1 MRNQHLLFILLSCLI
16 AAEGFC
22 ESTPIQGDTQT
33 AAVAINGN
41 STDAKA
47 IMAAVESRAK
57 ANRVKS
63 KLRLKI
69 VDKGGRTRERT
80 MRSWAMETGASE
92 RQLMVFDSP
101 ADVQGTSLLS
111 IDHDDAKR
119 DDDQWLY
126 LPSLKKSTRISSGDR
141 SGSFMGTDLTYADMT
156 RSSTSDYEYGIVK
169 QSVSVGKGSN
179 VEDCWLIEARPIT
192 QKAKDETGYV
202 KSRLWISKSKLL
214 PIQIKAWVREGR
226 KLKYIKFDDVKKVG
240 GHWMA
245 HKISARTAR
254 GREILSTTIIQF
266 AEVSADN
273 ADVNDVFFDQNSEW
287 WTR

>member
-1 MRNQHLLFILLSCLI
+1 MLNQHSLLALTACLLCTDSF
-16 AAEGFC
+16 AQA
-22 ESTPIQGDTQT
+22 PPNQVVQT
-33 AAVAINGN
+33 AQTAVTAA

-47 IMAAVESRAK
+47 IMTAVESRDK

-63 KLRLKI
+63 TLLLKI
-69 VDKGGRTRERT
+69 IDKGGRTRERT

-111 IDHDDAKR
+111 IDHDDSKK

-126 LPSLKKSTRISSGDR
+126 LPSLKKSTRISSGDK
-141 SGSFMGTDLTYADMT
+141 SGSFMGTDLTYSDMT
-156 RSSTSDYEYGIVK
+156 RSATSDYEYTMVK
-169 QSVSVGKGSN
+169 QSISVGKGDGA
-179 VEDCWLIEARPIT
+179 EDCWLIEARPVT

-202 KSRLWISKSKLL
+202 KSRLWVSKSKLL
-214 PIQIKAWVREGR
+214 PVQIKAWVREGR
-226 KLKYIKFDDVKKVG
+226 KLKFIKFDDLKLVG

-245 HKISARTAR
+245 HKISARTTR
-254 GREILSTTIIQF
+254 SREVLSTTIIQF
-266 AEVSADN
+266 ADVSADN
-273 ADVNDVFFDQNSEW
+273 ADVNDGFFDQNAQW